1 MGLDLPNLEDPTKS
15 RWGWSENPTEK
26 LSAKDIETVAYQGIE
41 EESDIGTVERLAQ
54 EYLEEAQKYVD
65 GVEYDEELLGDVEDA
80 IGLPEEF
87 RYSFREDIIGKLGGN

>member
-15 RWGWSENPTEK
+15 TWGWSENPTEK

-41 EESDIGTVERLAQ
+41 VKSDIGTVERLAQ
-54 EYLEEAQKYVD
+54 EYLEEAQKYED

-87 RYSFREDIIGKLGGN
+87 RYSFREEVVEELE